1 MPRPKQIVLSLD
13 IQVSWRP
20 MTLTTT
26 PETHLQSI
34 IERYTQRTSKSKQFA
49 ANHHSLLADKSSIGS
64 NFSPET
70 KEMCYPVVAA
80 RSQGSRLWDIDGN
93 EYIDI
98 LMGLGTYLFGH
109 NPPFIQAAISEQLQT
124 GMAIGPQSER
134 VGIVAQLVS
143 DLTGMERV
151 TFSNTGTEAV
161 MTAVRI
167 ARTATRRSKIAVF
180 TNSYHG
186 HFDAAL
192 MRAPFSEYA
201 RKKAV
206 RVTSRKTWLAPL
218 NWLLQQQLN
227 TRAVPAALG
236 IPAATARDVIVLEY
250 GNPKSLA
257 VIKAQHRNLAA
268 VLVEPVQSRC
278 PELQPREFLQELRD
292 LTHVHNIALIFDE
305 MVTGFRIHPGG
316 AQAHFGIQAD
326 IVTYSKIAG
335 GGLPLSIIAGTAR
348 FMNYIDGGPWYYG
361 DNSTPQVPTTFFA
374 GTFCKHPLALAT
386 AQAALSHIKDSGP
399 SLQKELTQKTVNLV
413 SRLNEFTSSASL
425 PVQFTQFGS
434 FFAIALTHSKIP
446 PLAVNLLSYHLLN
459 RGIHLRSG
467 DKGGFL
473 STAHTEED
481 IDAIY
486 TAFKEGLMA
495 LVAANYV

>member
-1 MPRPKQIVLSLD
+1 
-13 IQVSWRP
+13 
-20 MTLTTT
+20 MTLTSTT
-26 PETHLQSI
+26 HQAHLQSI
-34 IERYTQRTSKSKQFA
+34 IDRYTQRTAQSKQFA
-49 ANHHSLLADKSSIGS
+49 ADNRSLLADKSSIGF

-109 NPPFIQAAISEQLQT
+109 NPAFVQAAITEQLQR

-134 VGIVAQLVS
+134 VGAVAQLIR

-192 MRAPFSEYA
+192 MRAPISEYA

-206 RVTSRKTWLAPL
+206 RVTGAKSWLAPL
-218 NWLLQQQLN
+218 NWLLKQRLN

-236 IPAATARDVIVLEY
+236 VPAAVARDVIILEY
-250 GNPKSLA
+250 GNPQSLA
-257 VIKAQHRNLAA
+257 VIKAHRNDLAA

-278 PELQPREFLQELRD
+278 PELQPQEFLQELRD
-292 LTHVHNIALIFDE
+292 LTQTHNITLIFDE

-316 AQAHFGIQAD
+316 AQAYFDIQAD
-326 IVTYSKIAG
+326 ITTYSKIAG
-335 GGLPLSIIAGTAR
+335 GGLPLSIIAGAAR
-348 FMNYIDGGPWYYG
+348 FMDHIDGGVWHYS
-361 DNSTPQVPTTFFA
+361 DDSVPQVPTTFFA
-374 GTFCKHPLALAT
+374 GTFCKHPLALA
-386 AQAALSHIKDSGP
+386 ASEAALSHLKAAGP
-399 SLQKELTQKTVNLV
+399 SLQAELTQKTVDLV
-413 SRLNEFTSSASL
+413 ARLNDFTATACL
-425 PVQFTQFGS
+425 PVRFTQFGS
-434 FFAIALTHSKIP
+434 FFAIALTHSNIS
-446 PLAVNLLSYHLLN
+446 PLALNLLSYHLLN

-473 STAHTEED
+473 STAHTQED

-486 TAFKEGLMA
+486 IAFTEGLMA
-495 LVAANYV
+495 LFEANYL